1 MHHYLL
7 NSPFLC
13 LSRLYHWSSK
23 RTRDEKLSHLW
34 KKNKALGIT
43 CFNLFPAGKRI
54 QVYLWLSLYASHYTS
69 LLLTLPKIT
78 IWTDAFYA
86 TCLSQICWI
95 VCLFSY
101 DKTSIKMICLFL
113 GTWQETN
120 MLYFP
125 CQKAENFLKV
135 ALISKQELILPRDFW
150 CCYFCSLHGHP
161 PEVWSNYKLLKNCN
175 LASKGVILRSK
186 WETVTVTTND
196 QTIWMPSIWKVTV
209 LAPCS
214 IACSQKRT

>member
-1 MHHYLL
+1 MR
-7 NSPFLC
+7 NSVI
-13 LSRLYHWSSK
+13 Y
-23 RTRDEKLSHLW
+23 E
-34 KKNKALGIT
+34 
-43 CFNLFPAGKRI
+43 KRI
-54 QVYLWLSLYASHYTS
+54 K
-69 LLLTLPKIT
+69 LLELHVSTYFLQESEFRSTYDYHFMLLITLPCYSHFQKLP
-78 IWTDAFYA
+78 FELMLSMQR
-86 TCLSQICWI
+86 LSQICWI

-120 MLYFP
+120 MPYFP

-135 ALISKQELILPRDFW
+135 ALISKQELTLPRDFW

-186 WETVTVTTND
+186 GETVTVTTND

>member
-1 MHHYLL
+1 MR
-7 NSPFLC
+7 NSVI
-13 LSRLYHWSSK
+13 Y
-23 RTRDEKLSHLW
+23 E
-34 KKNKALGIT
+34 
-43 CFNLFPAGKRI
+43 KRI
-54 QVYLWLSLYASHYTS
+54 K
-69 LLLTLPKIT
+69 LLELHVSTYFLQESEFRSTYDYHFMLLITLPCYSHFQKLPFELMLSM
-78 IWTDAFYA
+78 W
-86 TCLSQICWI
+86 CLSQICWI

>member
-1 MHHYLL
+1 MFQPISCRKANSGLPMTITLCFSLHFPVTHTSKNYHL
-7 NSPFLC
+7 NWCFLC
-13 LSRLYHWSSK
+13 DMSIS
-23 RTRDEKLSHLW
+23 D
-34 KKNKALGIT
+34 
-43 CFNLFPAGKRI
+43 
-54 QVYLWLSLYASHYTS
+54 
-69 LLLTLPKIT
+69 LL
-78 IWTDAFYA
+78 D
-86 TCLSQICWI
+86 
-95 VCLFSY
+95 CLFSY

>member
-1 MHHYLL
+1 
-7 NSPFLC
+7 
-13 LSRLYHWSSK
+13 
-23 RTRDEKLSHLW
+23 
-34 KKNKALGIT
+34 
-43 CFNLFPAGKRI
+43 
-54 QVYLWLSLYASHYTS
+54 
-69 LLLTLPKIT
+69 
-78 IWTDAFYA
+78 
-86 TCLSQICWI
+86 
-95 VCLFSY
+95 
-101 DKTSIKMICLFL
+101 
-113 GTWQETN
+113 

-214 IACSQKRT
+214 IACSQKRTQTWLMPMNISPKTTKAKAEPLFNSCSQILQYIIMRGSETRDIFFMLIMNPTTFFCAPTHISVCILKSSHLPSKETKKTQTQQEKTF